1 MFLSTDLRLNPQ
13 QERQCYSRGLGNSV
27 ATVPIYV
34 DGSPEDLLQCVGQEE
49 LYLDGSP
56 EECPAGEAGHGSVVD
71 MLRGCLV
78 ADLSIR
84 DEVKRR
90 HFLHEI

>member
-1 MFLSTDLRLNPQ
+1 MDLRRISNRAGQAVPGTL
-13 QERQCYSRGLGNSV
+13 
-27 ATVPIYV
+27 PIYV

-71 MLRGCLV
+71 MLCGCLV